1 MAMYPASQQPR
12 IYRLKL
18 GIAMSKTI
26 ELPVAE
32 EKAKT
37 SLPVVAAPESMCVE
51 FVQFCKEQHLEARA
65 AQTFLHV
72 LHRHSWETERDR
84 IREGM
89 RPEVDAL
96 FAPAEKA
103 LAEGKDCKE
112 LLNAIIKDVRTH
124 K

>member
-1 MAMYPASQQPR
+1 MYPASQQPG

-18 GIAMSKTI
+18 EIAMSKTI

-32 EKAKT
+32 EK
-37 SLPVVAAPESMCVE
+37 SESMCVE

-65 AQTFLHV
+65 AHTFLHV
-72 LHRHSWETERDR
+72 LHRHAWETERDQ

-103 LAEGKDCKE
+103 LAEGKDCKDS
-112 LLNAIIKDVRTH
+112 LKAIIKAVRTN

>member
-12 IYRLKL
+12 IYCLKL

-32 EKAKT
+32 KGSA
-37 SLPVVAAPESMCVE
+37 SMCVE

-72 LHRHSWETERDR
+72 LHRHAWETERDQ

-89 RPEVDAL
+89 RAEVDAL

-112 LLNAIIKDVRTH
+112 LLQAIIKAVRTY